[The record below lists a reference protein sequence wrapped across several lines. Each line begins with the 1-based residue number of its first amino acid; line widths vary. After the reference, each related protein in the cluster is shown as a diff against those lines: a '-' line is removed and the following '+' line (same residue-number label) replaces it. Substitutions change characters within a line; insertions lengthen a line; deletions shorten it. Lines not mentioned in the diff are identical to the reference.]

1 MAKRN
6 LPSLRALT
14 AFEAAA
20 RLGGFRRAADEL
32 GITRS
37 AVSHQIRAL
46 EEELGLSLFRRETRR
61 AELTASGQSYFP
73 AVREAFDRI
82 EAETEQLRPAGQ
94 DNEITVQVYVTVA
107 LKWLIPRLHDFERRH
122 PEMKVRLWT
131 SFFDWEFDEE
141 HVDAAF
147 ILARKPSPI
156 HYSRTLFR
164 SCLTPVCAPEL
175 LNGPNAIRTPAD
187 LARHRLLYVFSA
199 EEDWRIWLKA
209 AGVEGLELSK
219 SLAFDSYVLAQEAAV
234 EGRGVA
240 MTIGPFATEELRAG
254 TLVQP
259 FDLMV
264 PHRHDWRFMC
274 PTGQRLKPKIRR
286 FEQWLGEQVAAD
298 PALKPYRQPGDIK
311 EGPHVHERALAR

>member
-20 RLGGFRRAADEL
+20 RLGSFRRAADEL

-46 EEELGLSLFRRETRR
+46 EQELGLSLFRREARR

-82 EAETEQLRPAGQ
+82 EAETELLRPDSQ
-94 DNEITVQVYVTVA
+94 DNELTVQVYVTVA

-131 SFFDWEFDEE
+131 SLRLGVRRGACRRRLHPRPQAIAHPLFA
-141 HVDAAF
+141 HLPLLPDAHLRTRTA
-147 ILARKPSPI
+147 ARRRCHPHARRSGPPSPA
-156 HYSRTLFR
+156 L
-164 SCLTPVCAPEL
+164 CVL
-175 LNGPNAIRTPAD
+175 GQ
-187 LARHRLLYVFSA
+187 
-199 EEDWRIWLKA
+199 EDWRIWLKA

-240 MTIGPFATEELRAG
+240 MTIGPFATKELRAG

-259 FDLMV
+259 FDMMV

-274 PTGQRLKPKIRR
+274 AAGQRLKPKS
-286 FEQWLGEQVAAD
+286 AASSSGSSTRS
-298 PALKPYRQPGDIK
+298 PLTPPSNPTAIPPMSR
-311 EGPHVHERALAR
+311 EGPLSP